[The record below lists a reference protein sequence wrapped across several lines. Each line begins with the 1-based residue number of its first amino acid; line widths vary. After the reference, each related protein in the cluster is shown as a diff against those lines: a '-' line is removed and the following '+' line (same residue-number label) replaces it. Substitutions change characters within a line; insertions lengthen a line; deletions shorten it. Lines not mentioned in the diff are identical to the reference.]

1 MENLKIEKNLLV
13 VSAHFPSYKAK
24 YAGHKT
30 AFKILREYSEK
41 FKKVDLIVVCN
52 KDEVDL
58 DSLSELKNVSIKLLI
73 PLTKRKKLINALKSR
88 RFFPLKVMNR
98 FSEKV
103 LSYIK
108 NNINN
113 YDALHFEFTH
123 AAVYFPFIEKELRD
137 SGINTSV
144 SCHDILFQSV
154 LRKQTKSIWKYLA
167 LSFEA
172 FRTFEFEKE
181 LFYKIDKMM
190 VHSLKDKELVVSL
203 YAIPDSK
210 IEVIHPPLS
219 EFIHEAK
226 SLRKKTEQEPG
237 SLLFWG
243 AMNRKENE
251 EAVIEFIKLH
261 KEFLIR
267 NNLKLYVVG
276 SSPSKR
282 VKKLSSENIIITGY
296 VENPAE
302 YFAKCQLGIVP
313 LLSGAGIKVKTL
325 EMLECGMPVI
335 STPIGAEGIEN
346 DNLYVC
352 DIKDF
357 PFYIKKLLNLH

>member
-1 MENLKIEKNLLV
+1 M
-13 VSAHFPSYKAK
+13 
-24 YAGHKT
+24 
-30 AFKILREYSEK
+30 YS
-41 FKKVDLIVVCN
+41 
-52 KDEVDL
+52 
-58 DSLSELKNVSIKLLI
+58 
-73 PLTKRKKLINALKSR
+73 
-88 RFFPLKVMNR
+88 RFEPD
-98 FSEKV
+98 V
-103 LSYIK
+103 LSFIEEEI
-108 NNINN
+108 NI
-113 YDALHFEFTH
+113 YSHIHFEFTH
-123 AAVYFPFIEKELRD
+123 AAVYFPFIEKKLNN

-154 LRKQTKSIWKYLA
+154 LRKQMKSIWKYLA

-172 FRTFEFEKE
+172 FQTFEFEKN
-181 LFYKIDKMM
+181 LFYKIDKIM
-190 VHSLKDKELVVSL
+190 VHSLKDKELLVSL
-203 YAIPDSK
+203 YAIPGK
-210 IEVIHPPLS
+210 KVEIIHPPLS
-219 EFIHEAK
+219 EFIYEAK
-226 SLRKKTEQEPG
+226 SLRKKTKQEPG

-251 EAVIEFIKLH
+251 EAIIEFVKLY

-282 VKKLSSENIIITGY
+282 VKKLSSRNIIITGY
-296 VENPAE
+296 VENPTE
-302 YFAKCQLGIVP
+302 YFARCQLGIVP

-335 STPIGAEGIEN
+335 STPVGAEGIEN